1 MARYFANKG
10 HNVDAI
16 DPVVFEELASDK
28 EINFIQSRFEDFTTT
43 QRYDLIVASLVSHH
57 ITYSLEEFLGRLK
70 SLLNDNGTIY
80 VTLLGLDDDWAASP
94 IAKCI
99 SFDEANI
106 IYERAGFN
114 AVYKAAEW
122 FEGRVYS
129 GESKF
134 WNLFHF
140 VLKLPY

>member
-1 MARYFANKG
+1 MN
-10 HNVDAI
+10 
-16 DPVVFEELASDK
+16 
-28 EINFIQSRFEDFTTT
+28 
-43 QRYDLIVASLVSHH
+43 
-57 ITYSLEEFLGRLK
+57 
-70 SLLNDNGTIY
+70 
-80 VTLLGLDDDWAASP
+80 DWAASP

-99 SFDEANI
+99 SFDEANS